1 MKERLSVTKSTG
13 GDVSVPMTMA
23 RESADDTKEGFGS
36 RRWFVTE
43 FQFVTGDSF
52 VISLNI

>member
-1 MKERLSVTKSTG
+1 
-13 GDVSVPMTMA
+13 MTMT
-23 RESADDTKEGFGS
+23 RESADDTKEEFGS

-52 VISLNI
+52 VISLNIWVVLYTDSV